1 MADVIRWLRL
11 TVGCGCLALAVAHT
25 ASAQP
30 STPLAELDTSIAAA
44 EESLRSDEHQIAES
58 RYRTALQQ
66 GWMILGRIHASD
78 RRWADA
84 RRAFE
89 RASTATVDNRSALQS
104 LAMVQ
109 LQTGETDGAL
119 GLLTQMASA
128 SPRDIEVRLALAEAL
143 VAAGRKDEAAQ
154 ELDEIRNVGP
164 QDAES
169 TFALATGYLRI
180 GKTDRADALFAAVAA
195 EHPQAETFVL
205 IGRIYRD
212 LKYYSHARTALRRAL
227 AIDPRLPRAHYYLA
241 TSALME
247 EGVVRLDEAIA
258 EFRQEL
264 KVAPNDVSTIVRL
277 GMALVEARR
286 NEEALPLLEK
296 AVKTRPDAPEPWTYL
311 GRCQLA
317 LNRAPAA
324 VVSLRRALDLASS
337 QASGGTDSDTERLR
351 MIHYQLGTALRATG
365 ATREAEQAFAEAE
378 RLSAK
383 RTAGDRERL
392 AQYLGQSDVDD
403 DEKGQPRM
411 LPLDVAAYGNLS
423 PNEREAVARRVR
435 TSLARAYLNLG
446 ILQAQASRFPRA
458 AELFDVAVELDPAF
472 PQGQYSRGVAYFN
485 AQQYDQA
492 VPALSRAF
500 EQQPSAETARMLA
513 LASFQVDDYA
523 RAADLLSRDPKLPA
537 DPALQYAYGVALVR
551 SDRAEEAERIFS
563 RVLAQNPDVPELN
576 VVLGQAHAARGD
588 FDAAIASFR
597 RALAIK
603 PDVTDANSALGTIY
617 LRQGNLEAAGEA
629 LRAELASHPDD
640 VRARNTLATVL
651 DLDGKR
657 GEALKELRTVL
668 ARRPDY
674 ADARYLL
681 GKILL
686 AEGAAAEA
694 VDHLERAAQLAPADP
709 NVHYQLGQAYQRLG
723 KSDLAAKEFEVFQ
736 QLKAK
741 SRGDMP

>member
-1 MADVIRWLRL
+1 MAHVIRWPRL
-11 TVGCGCLALAVAHT
+11 TLGCWCLVIAAAQA

-30 STPLAELDTSIAAA
+30 PTPLAELDTSIAAA
-44 EESLRSDEHQIAES
+44 EDSLRSGEHQIAES

-78 RRWADA
+78 GRWADA

-89 RASTATVDNRSALQS
+89 RASTATVDDRSALQS
-104 LAMVQ
+104 LAIVQ
-109 LQTGETDGAL
+109 LQTGETGEAL
-119 GLLTQMASA
+119 GLLTRMASA
-128 SPRDIEVRLALAEAL
+128 SPRDIEIRLTLAEAL
-143 VAAGRKDEAAQ
+143 FAAGRKEEAAQ
-154 ELDEIRNVGP
+154 ELDEVRTIGP

-180 GKTDRADALFAAVAA
+180 GKADRADALFAAVAA
-195 EHPQAETFVL
+195 EHPQPETYVL

-212 LKYYSHARTALRRAL
+212 LKYYSRARTALQRAL
-227 AIDPRLPRAHYYLA
+227 AIDPRTRRAHYYLA
-241 TSALME
+241 TTALTE
-247 EGVVRLDEAIA
+247 EGVVRLDEAIS
-258 EFRQEL
+258 EFRLEL

-286 NEEALPLLEK
+286 NEEALPFLEK
-296 AVKTRPDAPEPWTYL
+296 AVKTRPDLPEPWAYL
-311 GRCQLA
+311 GRCQFA
-317 LNRAPAA
+317 LNRAPDAI
-324 VVSLRRALDLASS
+324 VSLRRALDLASS
-337 QASGGTDSDTERLR
+337 QASAGSDHDKERLR
-351 MIHYQLGTALRATG
+351 LIYYQLGTALRAAG
-365 ATREAEQAFAEAE
+365 ATSEAEQAFSEAE

-383 RTAGDRERL
+383 RGVGDRERL
-392 AQYLGQSDVDD
+392 AQYLGQSDADD
-403 DEKGQPRM
+403 NDGGPPRM
-411 LPLDVAAYGNLS
+411 LTLDVAAYGSLS
-423 PNEREAVARRVR
+423 PKEREAVATRVR

-458 AELFDVAVELDPAF
+458 AELFAVAVELDPAF
-472 PQGQYSRGVAYFN
+472 PQGQYSLGVAYFN
-485 AQQYDQA
+485 AQHYDKA

-551 SDRAEEAERIFS
+551 SGRADEAERIFS
-563 RVLAQNPDVPELN
+563 RVLAQNPDVAELN

-597 RALAIK
+597 RALEIK
-603 PDVTDANSALGTIY
+603 SDVADANAALGTIY
-617 LRQGNLEAAGEA
+617 LRQGHLEAAGEA

-657 GEALKELRTVL
+657 DEALKELRTVL

-686 AEGAAAEA
+686 SNGAAAEA

-723 KSDLAAKEFEVFQ
+723 KSDLAAKEFEMFQ

>member
-1 MADVIRWLRL
+1 MADVVRWVWL

-44 EESLRSDEHQIAES
+44 EENLRIGEHQIAES
-58 RYRTALQQ
+58 RYRTALQK
-66 GWMILGRIHASD
+66 GWMILGRIHASEG
-78 RRWADA
+78 RWADA

-104 LAMVQ
+104 LAIVQ
-109 LQTGETDGAL
+109 LQTGETAEAL

-128 SPRDIEVRLALAEAL
+128 SPRDIEVRLTLAEAL

-154 ELDEIRNVGP
+154 ELDEIRNVGA

-169 TFALATGYLRI
+169 AFALATGYLRI

-212 LKYYSHARTALRRAL
+212 LKYYPRAHTALKRAL
-227 AIDPRLPRAHYYLA
+227 AIDPRIPRAHYYLA

-247 EGVVRLDEAIA
+247 EGVARLDEAIA

-286 NEEALPLLEK
+286 NQEALPLLEK
-296 AVKTRPDAPEPWTYL
+296 AVKTRPDAPEPWAYL

-317 LNRAPAA
+317 LNRAPDA

-337 QASGGTDSDTERLR
+337 QASGEERLR

-365 ATREAEQAFAEAE
+365 ATRDAEQAFAEAE
-378 RLSAK
+378 RLSAE

-392 AQYLGQSDVDD
+392 AQYLGQSEVDD
-403 DEKGQPRM
+403 NEKGPPRM
-411 LPLDVAAYGNLS
+411 LTLDVAAYGNLT

-472 PQGQYSRGVAYFN
+472 PQSQYSRGVAYFN
-485 AQQYDQA
+485 ARQYDKA

-500 EQQPSAETARMLA
+500 EQQPNAEIARMLA
-513 LASFQVDDYA
+513 LASFEVDDYA

-551 SDRAEEAERIFS
+551 SGRAEEAERIFS
-563 RVLAQNPDVPELN
+563 RVLTQNPDVPELN
-576 VVLGQAHAARGD
+576 VVLGQAHAAQGD

-603 PDVTDANSALGTIY
+603 PDVADASAALGTIY

-694 VDHLERAAQLAPADP
+694 VDHLERAAQLAPMDP

>member
-1 MADVIRWLRL
+1 MAHVIRWLRV
-11 TVGCGCLALAVAHT
+11 TVGCWCVAIAAAGA

-30 STPLAELDTSIAAA
+30 PASLAELETSIAAA
-44 EESLRSDEHQIAES
+44 EEALRSGEQQIAES

-66 GWMILGRIHASD
+66 GWMLLGRIHASD

-104 LAMVQ
+104 LAVVQ
-109 LQTGETDGAL
+109 LQTGETAEAL
-119 GLLTQMASA
+119 GLLTRMASA
-128 SPRDIEVRLALAEAL
+128 SPRDIEVRLTLAEAL

-212 LKYYSHARTALRRAL
+212 LKYYPRARTALKRAL
-227 AIDPRLPRAHYYLA
+227 AIDPRIPRAHYYLA

-317 LNRAPAA
+317 LNRAPDA

-337 QASGGTDSDTERLR
+337 QASGDERLR

-365 ATREAEQAFAEAE
+365 ATRDAEQAFAEAE

-403 DEKGQPRM
+403 NERGQPRM
-411 LPLDVAAYGNLS
+411 LTLDVAAYGNLS

-472 PQGQYSRGVAYFN
+472 PQGQYSLGVAYFN
-485 AQQYDQA
+485 AQQYDKA
-492 VPALSRAF
+492 VPALSRALRAAA
-500 EQQPSAETARMLA
+500 ERRDRAHAGAGLVPGRRLRACRRSAE
-513 LASFQVDDYA
+513 
-523 RAADLLSRDPKLPA
+523 P
-537 DPALQYAYGVALVR
+537 R
-551 SDRAEEAERIFS
+551 S
-563 RVLAQNPDVPELN
+563 
-576 VVLGQAHAARGD
+576 
-588 FDAAIASFR
+588 
-597 RALAIK
+597 
-603 PDVTDANSALGTIY
+603 
-617 LRQGNLEAAGEA
+617 EAAGGSRPPVRLWRRAGSKRTRRRGRTDLFTCPRPESRRTGA
-629 LRAELASHPDD
+629 QRRPGPGACRAGRLRCGDRVVPSCAGDQ
-640 VRARNTLATVL
+640 
-651 DLDGKR
+651 
-657 GEALKELRTVL
+657 
-668 ARRPDY
+668 ARR
-674 ADARYLL
+674 R
-681 GKILL
+681 
-686 AEGAAAEA
+686 
-694 VDHLERAAQLAPADP
+694 
-709 NVHYQLGQAYQRLG
+709 
-723 KSDLAAKEFEVFQ
+723 
-736 QLKAK
+736 
-741 SRGDMP
+741 

>member
-1 MADVIRWLRL
+1 MAANEGNMAHVIRWLRL
-11 TVGCGCLALAVAHT
+11 TVGCGCLALAAAHT

-78 RRWADA
+78 GRWADA

-104 LAMVQ
+104 LAIVQ
-109 LQTGETDGAL
+109 LQTGETAEAL

-128 SPRDIEVRLALAEAL
+128 SPRDIEVRLTLAEAL

-154 ELDEIRNVGP
+154 ELDEIRNVGA

-212 LKYYSHARTALRRAL
+212 LKYYSRAHTALKRAL
-227 AIDPRLPRAHYYLA
+227 AIDPRIPRAHYYLA

-317 LNRAPAA
+317 LNRAPDA

-337 QASGGTDSDTERLR
+337 QASGGTDSDSERLR

-403 DEKGQPRM
+403 
-411 LPLDVAAYGNLS
+411 
-423 PNEREAVARRVR
+423 NE
-435 TSLARAYLNLG
+435 T
-446 ILQAQASRFPRA
+446 
-458 AELFDVAVELDPAF
+458 
-472 PQGQYSRGVAYFN
+472 
-485 AQQYDQA
+485 
-492 VPALSRAF
+492 
-500 EQQPSAETARMLA
+500 
-513 LASFQVDDYA
+513 
-523 RAADLLSRDPKLPA
+523 
-537 DPALQYAYGVALVR
+537 
-551 SDRAEEAERIFS
+551 
-563 RVLAQNPDVPELN
+563 
-576 VVLGQAHAARGD
+576 
-588 FDAAIASFR
+588 
-597 RALAIK
+597 
-603 PDVTDANSALGTIY
+603 
-617 LRQGNLEAAGEA
+617 
-629 LRAELASHPDD
+629 
-640 VRARNTLATVL
+640 
-651 DLDGKR
+651 
-657 GEALKELRTVL
+657 
-668 ARRPDY
+668 RPT
-674 ADARYLL
+674 ADAD
-681 GKILL
+681 
-686 AEGAAAEA
+686 A
-694 VDHLERAAQLAPADP
+694 
-709 NVHYQLGQAYQRLG
+709 
-723 KSDLAAKEFEVFQ
+723 
-736 QLKAK
+736 
-741 SRGDMP
+741 